1 MLRGVTVGCG
11 FFSRIQMESWQR
23 VTGVQM
29 VAACDLD
36 ASKAEAFARDFGM
49 KAYTSLDAM
58 LDAEGPDFVDVAT
71 RPSTHV
77 PLVEQIAARR
87 LPVLCQKPMA
97 ETWEDACRLAEI
109 ARQTGIR
116 LMMNE
121 NWRWQAWYRKIHE
134 AIGQGKIGKPFYYSM
149 QTRNN
154 DGMGSAPYPNQP
166 YFKDMPR
173 LLLIETLVHHLDT
186 ARFLMGD
193 IEEIYCQTARL
204 NPLIR
209 AEDFVLILLRHKS
222 GVRGMIDGNR
232 ASPPDE
238 TGPAMEIARFEG
250 FENTIRLRHSGEASL
265 GGERLFSPEEIPGY
279 RGDSCR
285 ATQQHFV
292 DCLASGD
299 EFETEATDYLNR
311 TVAVVES
318 CYLSAAENRPVMIHE
333 IATANR

>member
-23 VTGVQM
+23 VTGAQM

-36 ASKAEAFARDFGM
+36 AAKADAFCRDFGM
-49 KAYTSLDAM
+49 KAYSSLDAM
-58 LDAEGPDFVDVAT
+58 LDKEGPDFVDVAT

-77 PLVEQIAARR
+77 PLVEKIAARR

-97 ETWEDACRLAEI
+97 ESWEDACRLAAT
-109 ARQTGIR
+109 ARQAGIR

-121 NWRWQAWYRKIHE
+121 NWRWQAWYRKIHQ
-134 AIGQGKIGKPFYYSM
+134 AIGEGRIGTPFYYSM

-154 DGMGSAPYPNQP
+154 DGMGAAPYPNQP

-173 LLLIETLVHHLDT
+173 LLVIETLVHHLDT

-193 IEEIYCQTARL
+193 IEEVYCQTERL
-204 NPLIR
+204 NPVIR
-209 AEDFVLILLRHKS
+209 AEDFVLILLRHKG
-222 GVRGMIDGNR
+222 GVRGVIDGNR
-232 ASPPDE
+232 ACRPDAP
-238 TGPAMEIARFEG
+238 GPAMEIARFEG
-250 FENTIRLRHSGEASL
+250 LENTIRLGHSGEVFL
-265 GGERLFSPEEIPGY
+265 GSDRLFSAQGVPGY

-299 EFETEATDYLNR
+299 EFETEATDYLKR
-311 TVAVVES
+311 TVAVVEA
-318 CYLSAAENRPVMIHE
+318 CYRSAAENRPVRIE
-333 IATANR
+333 ELAASV

>member
-23 VTGVQM
+23 VTGAQM

-36 ASKAEAFARDFGM
+36 AAKAEAFSRDFGM
-49 KAYTSLDAM
+49 KAYTSLAAM
-58 LDAEGPDFVDVAT
+58 LDKEGPDFVDVAT
-71 RPSTHV
+71 RPATHV
-77 PLVEQIAARR
+77 PLVEQVAARR

-97 ETWEDACRLAEI
+97 ETWEDACRLAAI
-109 ARQTGIR
+109 ARKSSIR

-121 NWRWQAWYRKIHE
+121 NWRWQAWYRRIHQ
-134 AIGQGKIGKPFYYSM
+134 AIGEGKIGKPFYYSM

-154 DGMGSAPYPNQP
+154 DGMGAAPYLNQP

-173 LLLIETLVHHLDT
+173 LLVIETLVHHLDT

-193 IEEIYCQTARL
+193 IEEVYCQTEKL
-204 NPLIR
+204 NPVIR
-209 AEDFVLILLRHKS
+209 AEDFVLILLRHNG
-222 GVRGMIDGNR
+222 GVRGVIDGNR
-232 ASPPDE
+232 ACRPDE
-238 TGPAMEIARFEG
+238 PGPAMEIARFEG
-250 FENTIRLRHSGEASL
+250 LENTIRLGHSGEVYL
-265 GGERLFSPEEIPGY
+265 GGDRIFSAQGVPGY

-299 EFETEATDYLNR
+299 EFETEATDYLKR
-311 TVAVVES
+311 TVAVVEA
-318 CYLSAAENRPVMIHE
+318 CYRSAAENRPVRIE
-333 IATANR
+333 ELAASV

>member
-1 MLRGVTVGCG
+1 MK
-11 FFSRIQMESWQR
+11 SWQR
-23 VTGVQM
+23 VTGAQM

-49 KAYTSLDAM
+49 KAYPSLGAM
-58 LDAEGPDFVDVAT
+58 LDAERPDFVDVAT

-77 PLVEQIAARR
+77 PLVEQIAARL

-97 ETWEDACRLAEI
+97 ETWEDASRLAKI
-109 ARQTGIR
+109 AREAGIR
-116 LMMNE
+116 LMINE
-121 NWRWQAWYRKIHE
+121 NWRWQAWYRKIHA
-134 AIGQGKIGKPFYYSM
+134 AIGEGKIGKPFYYSM

-154 DGMGSAPYPNQP
+154 DGMGDSPYPNQP

-193 IEEIYCQTARL
+193 VEEVYCQTAKL
-204 NPLIR
+204 NPVIR
-209 AEDFVLILLRHKS
+209 AEDFVLIQLRHKS
-222 GVRGMIDGNR
+222 GVRGVIDGNR
-232 ASPPDE
+232 ASRPDE
-238 TGPAMEIARFEG
+238 PGQAMEVARFEG
-250 FENTIRLRHSGEASL
+250 FEKTIRLRHTGEVSL
-265 GGERLFSPEEIPGY
+265 GGERLFSAQGVPGY

-299 EFETEATDYLNR
+299 EFETEATDYLRR
-311 TVAVVES
+311 TVALVES
-318 CYLSAAENRPVMIHE
+318 CYRSAAENRPVRLE
-333 IATANR
+333 EFASKV

>member
-23 VTGVQM
+23 VAGAQM
-29 VAACDLD
+29 VAACDVD
-36 ASKAEAFARDFGM
+36 AAKAEAFARDFGM
-49 KAYTSLDAM
+49 KAYSSLDAM

-77 PLVEQIAARR
+77 PLVEQLAARR

-97 ETWEDACRLAEI
+97 ETWEDACRLAAI
-109 ARQTGIR
+109 AREAGIR
-116 LMMNE
+116 LMINE
-121 NWRWQAWYRKIHE
+121 NWRWQAWYRKIHA
-134 AIGQGKIGKPFYYSM
+134 AIGDGKIGKPYFYSM
-149 QTRNN
+149 QMRNN
-154 DGMGSAPYPNQP
+154 DGMGDAPYPNQP

-173 LLLIETLVHHLDT
+173 LLVIEALVHHLDT

-193 IEEIYCQTARL
+193 VEEVYCQTEKL
-204 NPLIR
+204 NPVIR
-209 AEDFVLILLRHKS
+209 AEDFALILLRHRG
-222 GVRGMIDGNR
+222 GVRGVIDGNR
-232 ASPPDE
+232 AGRPDE
-238 TGPAMEIARFEG
+238 PGQAMEVARFEG
-250 FENTIRLRHSGEASL
+250 FEDTIRLRHSGEVSL
-265 GGERLFSPEEIPGY
+265 GGERLFSAQGVPGY

-299 EFETEATDYLNR
+299 EFETEATDYLKR

-318 CYLSAAENRPVMIHE
+318 CYRSAAENRPVRIE
-333 IATANR
+333 EFAAAV

>member
-23 VTGVQM
+23 VTGAQM

-36 ASKAEAFARDFGM
+36 AAKAEAFARDFGL
-49 KAYTSLDAM
+49 KNYSNLDAM
-58 LDAEGPDFVDVAT
+58 LDQERPDFVDVAT
-71 RPSTHV
+71 RPATHV
-77 PLVEQIAARR
+77 PLVQQIAARR

-97 ETWEDACRLAEI
+97 ETWKDACRLAEI
-109 ARQTGIR
+109 ARQAGIR
-116 LMMNE
+116 MMMNE

-154 DGMGSAPYPNQP
+154 DGMGAAPYPNQP

-173 LLLIETLVHHLDT
+173 LLLIETIVHHLDT

-193 IEEIYCQTARL
+193 IEEVYCQTERL
-204 NPLIR
+204 NPVIR
-209 AEDFVLILLRHKS
+209 AEDFVLILLRHKG
-222 GVRGMIDGNR
+222 GVRGVIDGNR
-232 ASPPDE
+232 ASKPDE
-238 TGPAMEIARFEG
+238 PGPAMEIARFEG
-250 FENTIRLRHSGEASL
+250 FENTIRLRHSGDVYL
-265 GGERLFSPEEIPGY
+265 GDDRIFSAQGVPGY

-299 EFETEATDYLNR
+299 EFETEATDYLTR

-318 CYLSAAENRPVMIHE
+318 CYRSAAENRPVRIE
-333 IATANR
+333 EFA

>member
-36 ASKAEAFARDFGM
+36 AAKAEAFARDFGM
-49 KAYTSLDAM
+49 KAYSSLDAM
-58 LDAEGPDFVDVAT
+58 LDAERPDFVDVAT

-109 ARQTGIR
+109 ARQAGIR
-116 LMMNE
+116 MMINE
-121 NWRWQAWYRKIHE
+121 NWRWQAWYRKIHA
-134 AIGQGKIGKPFYYSM
+134 AIGEGKIGKPFYYSM

-154 DGMGSAPYPNQP
+154 DGMGSAPFPNQP

-173 LLLIETLVHHLDT
+173 LLVIETLVHHLDT

-193 IEEIYCQTARL
+193 VEEVYCQTDKL
-204 NPLIR
+204 NPVIR
-209 AEDFVLILLRHKS
+209 AEDFALILLRHKG
-222 GVRGMIDGNR
+222 GVRGVIDGNR
-232 ASPPDE
+232 ATRPDE
-238 TGPAMEIARFEG
+238 PGPAMEVARFEG
-250 FENTIRLRHSGEASL
+250 FENTIRLRPSGEASL
-265 GGERLFSPEEIPGY
+265 GGERLFSAQGVPGY

-285 ATQQHFV
+285 NTEQHFA

-299 EFETEATDYLNR
+299 EFETEATDYLKR

-318 CYLSAAENRPVMIHE
+318 CYRSAVENRPVRIE
-333 IATANR
+333 EFAARV

>member
-1 MLRGVTVGCG
+1 MLRGVTIGCG
-11 FFSRIQMESWQR
+11 FFGRIQMDSWRR
-23 VTGVQM
+23 VTGAQM

-36 ASKAEAFARDFGM
+36 QARAEAFAREFGL
-49 KAYTSLDAM
+49 KPYAGLDAM
-58 LDAEGPDFVDVAT
+58 LDAERPDFVDVAT

-77 PLVEQIAARR
+77 SLVEKVAARR

-97 ETWEDACRLAEI
+97 ETWEDSRRVAAI
-109 ARQTGIR
+109 ARAAGIR

-121 NWRWQAWYRKIHE
+121 NWRWQAWYRKIQE
-134 AIGQGKIGKPFYYSM
+134 LIAQGKIGRPFYYSI

-154 DGMGSAPYPNQP
+154 DGMGEAPYPNQP

-173 LLLIETLVHHLDT
+173 LLVIETLVHHLDT

-193 IEEIYCQTARL
+193 IEEVYCQTDKL
-204 NPLIR
+204 NPVIR
-209 AEDFVLILLRHKS
+209 AEDFALILVRHKG
-222 GVRGMIDGNR
+222 GVRGVIDGNR
-232 ASPPDE
+232 AGRPDE
-238 TGPAMEIARFEG
+238 PGAAMENARFEG
-250 FENTIRLRHSGEASL
+250 FENTIRLRHSGEVYL
-265 GGERLFSPEEIPGY
+265 GGERVFSAQGVAGY

-299 EFETEATDYLNR
+299 EFETEGTDYLKR

-318 CYLSAAENRPVMIHE
+318 CYRSAAENRPVKIDE
-333 IATANR
+333 FASQ

>member
-11 FFSRIQMESWQR
+11 FFSRIQMETWQR
-23 VTGVQM
+23 VTGAQM

-36 ASKAEAFARDFGM
+36 AAKAEAFARDFGM
-49 KAYTSLDAM
+49 KAYTSLAAM
-58 LDAEGPDFVDVAT
+58 LDQEAPDFVDVAT

-77 PLVEQIAARR
+77 PLVEEIAARR

-121 NWRWQAWYRKIHE
+121 NWRWEAWYRRIHE
-134 AIGQGKIGKPFYYSM
+134 AIGQGRIGKPFYYSM

-154 DGMGSAPYPNQP
+154 DGMGDAPYPNQP
-166 YFKDMPR
+166 YFKHMPR
-173 LLLIETLVHHLDT
+173 LLVIETLVHHLDT

-193 IEEIYCQTARL
+193 IEEVYCQTEKL
-204 NPLIR
+204 NPIIR
-209 AEDFVLILLRHKS
+209 AEDFVLILLRHKG
-222 GVRGMIDGNR
+222 GVRGVIDGNR
-232 ASPPDE
+232 ACQPDE
-238 TGPAMEIARFEG
+238 PGPAMEIARFEG
-250 FENTIRLRHSGEASL
+250 LDNTIRLRHSGDVYL
-265 GGERLFSPEEIPGY
+265 GSDRIFSAQGVPGY

-299 EFETEATDYLNR
+299 GFETEATDYLKR

-318 CYLSAAENRPVMIHE
+318 CYRSAAENRPVRIE
-333 IATANR
+333 EFAASV